1 MRNFEERKT
10 EIFRRSEKIISQNRK
25 KRNTIVACVSLFAVV
40 SIFSLALIPEMN
52 SNEEAG
58 NSPVPETTTSS
69 VRFVKAQVKAY
80 DGSLYK
86 QFDDQ
91 NTVSEL
97 AELLEQAANTN
108 ENQTGSG
115 TSETD
120 NVVNESDD
128 SEPVYNK
135 SHYMIVLTDGYGNQ
149 ITYFLNG
156 KTLIQ
161 KTSGEIFILSENQM
175 RTLKYICGLP

>member
-10 EIFRRSEKIISQNRK
+10 EIFRRSEKIINQNRK
-25 KRNTIVACVSLFAVV
+25 KMKIIAACLSLFAVV
-40 SIFSLALIPEMN
+40 SIFSLALIPKMN
-52 SNEEAG
+52 SNEESD
-58 NSPVPETTTSS
+58 NSPVAETTTSS

-80 DGSLYK
+80 DGSFYK

-91 NTVSEL
+91 NTVMEL

-108 ENQTGSG
+108 DNQAGAE

-120 NVVNESDD
+120 NIANKPDD
-128 SEPVYNK
+128 SEPADNK
-135 SHYMIVLTDGYGNQ
+135 SNYIIVLTDGYGNQ